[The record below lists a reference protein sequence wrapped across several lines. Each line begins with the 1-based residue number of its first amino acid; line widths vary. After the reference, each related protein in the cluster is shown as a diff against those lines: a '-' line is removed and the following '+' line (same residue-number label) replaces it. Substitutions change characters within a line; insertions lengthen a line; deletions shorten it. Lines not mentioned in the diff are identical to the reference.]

1 MQRELEILY
10 IDDEVNNLVS
20 FKANFRYDYT
30 IYTASNTSEAETILD
45 AHPDIRIIF
54 CDQRMP
60 DEMGIDFLHRIK
72 KDFPKPIRILLT
84 AYANMETVIDAVNKG
99 HIFRFVR
106 KPWMNEE
113 IISAI
118 EEANKFYVANSM
130 LEVKNQELQKAYDEL
145 DKFAYSVS
153 HDLRDPLTG
162 VLSAVKLGL
171 EFDSIDRIHELLSL
185 MDSSLVSLDA
195 YIDSLRDYYLLR
207 RGELM
212 LSEISFEELFDNI
225 RQFYSM
231 YTQNK
236 DVAFEISV
244 DQKEIFSGD
253 KALLELILHNLLSN
267 AFKYQRKGQE
277 NQFVKLSVLVSE
289 RKAKIMVS
297 DNGIGISPEYV
308 EDIFKLFFRASDQ
321 AKGMGFGLYNVQNAL
336 LKLQGKIEVQSQ
348 PNQGTTFTVVI
359 PSK

>member
-1 MQRELEILY
+1 
-10 IDDEVNNLVS
+10 
-20 FKANFRYDYT
+20 
-30 IYTASNTSEAETILD
+30 
-45 AHPDIRIIF
+45 
-54 CDQRMP
+54 
-60 DEMGIDFLHRIK
+60 
-72 KDFPKPIRILLT
+72 
-84 AYANMETVIDAVNKG
+84 
-99 HIFRFVR
+99 
-106 KPWMNEE
+106 
-113 IISAI
+113 
-118 EEANKFYVANSM
+118 
-130 LEVKNQELQKAYDEL
+130 
-145 DKFAYSVS
+145 
-153 HDLRDPLTG
+153 
-162 VLSAVKLGL
+162 
-171 EFDSIDRIHELLSL
+171 

-212 LSEISFEELFDNI
+212 LSAINFEELFDNI

-277 NQFVKLSVLVSE
+277 NQYVKLSVFVSE
-289 RKAKIMVS
+289 RKAKIIVS

-348 PNQGTTFTVVI
+348 PNQGTTFTVII